1 MTRMWREV
9 NHADAGNFRD
19 GFNCD
24 LTRTYIQLAE
34 GRSNLE
40 KNPSMKK
47 TFIWL
52 AVTLLLFTACKK
64 TETQTQA
71 EINASA
77 LKSSFLPGNISSVT
91 VFNLENGTVIINGSA
106 IDISDNG
113 LATIRQGAGISAVS
127 ATFNLGLMKSYEVG
141 GTYLNLYF

>member
-1 MTRMWREV
+1 MRMLEI
-9 NHADAGNFRD
+9 FRD

-34 GRSNLE
+34 GGSNLE
-40 KNPSMKK
+40 KTPSMKK

-64 TETQTQA
+64 TQTQTQA

-91 VFNLENGTVIINGSA
+91 VFKPHQKRHRDHQWVCYRYLGQSGLGNGHGKARV
-106 IDISDNG
+106 
-113 LATIRQGAGISAVS
+113 
-127 ATFNLGLMKSYEVG
+127 
-141 GTYLNLYF
+141 